1 MSTRLSQAPAA
12 PRLVGSATLSTDGA
26 TTVLP
31 VTGME
36 PTAASRP
43 RLRVDGKFLALDDRR
58 YWIKGVTYGTFKPDA
73 EGFLFPKREA
83 VERDFFLIALRGF
96 NAVRVYTVPPRWL
109 LDCAQ
114 QQGLSVM
121 IGLPWEQHI
130 AFLDDHTRRTHILKS
145 VRAGVHSCA
154 GHPAVL
160 CYSIG
165 NEIPAPI
172 CRWHGSRQIERWL
185 HRLYDIT
192 KAEDPEALV
201 TYVNFPSTEYLRLP
215 FLDFIT
221 FNVYLE
227 QQEKLAAYLARLQNL
242 AGDKP
247 LVMAE
252 IGLDSRRNG
261 EDAQARVLD
270 WQVRTTMAA
279 GCSGAFIF
287 SWTDEW
293 WRGGHNILDWDFG
306 LVTRERQTKP
316 ALTTVARAFAE
327 APFSSRSDLPHITVI
342 ICSHN
347 GARTLRDTFAGLAR
361 VDYPKFDVVLID
373 DGSTDDTAAIAREHG
388 AHVISTENRGLSSA
402 RNTGM
407 EAARGELIV
416 YLDDDAWPDQN
427 WLRYLA
433 ETFRDPLHAAVG
445 GPNLAP
451 PDTGEI
457 ADCVDNAPG
466 GPVHVLLDDRCAEHV
481 PGCNMAFR
489 RARLQELG
497 GFDPQYRAAGDD
509 VDVCWRVL
517 ERGWTI
523 GFHPAAQ
530 VWHHRRKTI
539 GAYWR
544 QQRGYGKAE
553 ALLERKWPA
562 KYNIIGHV
570 AWGGR
575 LYGKGLTHVLG
586 RVSRVYHGAW
596 GSASFQSRYDTPKSL
611 IRVLPTMPEWYFII
625 IGLALLSTMALL
637 WPRLLWAL
645 PFLVLAASATVAQAL
660 LSASQA
666 RFSTPRR
673 GGKRVKLRLITAW
686 LHIIQPV
693 ARLWGRLR
701 HGLHAGRI
709 RLPVRLTMPIAR
721 TVNVWR
727 ETWQSPEDKIR
738 RLADWLR
745 RDGAVIVSGGDYDR
759 WDIAVRGGLFAGA
772 RIQMTVEE
780 HGAGKQM
787 FRFLV
792 VPVYSIETW
801 VTMFVLGALG
811 FGALLDFRMLGLTSI
826 FAAYLVFTSLT
837 LIFAFRVLQE
847 SSSAVAAIKR
857 ALSEG
862 FDADPPT
869 PI

>member
-1 MSTRLSQAPAA
+1 MQSGLPQAPTA
-12 PRLVGSATLSTDGA
+12 PRLVGSATLSTDEV
-26 TTVLP
+26 TTPLP
-31 VTGME
+31 VPGDDVSGR
-36 PTAASRP
+36 PRP
-43 RLRVDGKFLALDDRR
+43 RLRVDGKFLALEGRR
-58 YWIKGVTYGTFKPDA
+58 FWIKGVTYGTFAPDA
-73 EGFLFPKREA
+73 DGFHFPKREV
-83 VERDFFLIALRGF
+83 VERDFFLMALRGF

-121 IGLPWEQHI
+121 VGLPWEQHI
-130 AFLDDHTRRTHILKS
+130 AFLDDSRRRERIIHGVRS
-145 VRAGVHSCA
+145 GVRACA

-160 CYSIG
+160 CYAIG

-172 CRWHGSRQIERWL
+172 CRWHGAHRIEQWL
-185 HRLYDIT
+185 RRLYDAA
-192 KAEDPEALV
+192 KAEDPETLV
-201 TYVNFPSTEYLRLP
+201 TYVNFPSTEYLRLH

-261 EDAQARVLD
+261 EEAQARVLD

-293 WRGGHNILDWDFG
+293 WRGGHAILDWDFG
-306 LVTRERQTKP
+306 LVTRDRQAKP
-316 ALTTVARAFAE
+316 ALAAVARAFAE
-327 APFSSRSDLPHITVI
+327 VPFPARSDLPHITVI
-342 ICSHN
+342 VCSHN
-347 GARTLRDTFAGLAR
+347 GARTLRDTFIGLSR
-361 VDYPKFDVVLID
+361 VDYPHFDVVLVD
-373 DGSTDDTAAIAREHG
+373 DGSTDETASIGREFG
-388 AHVISTENRGLSSA
+388 AHVISTPNRGLSSA

-407 EAARGELIV
+407 EAARGEIIV
-416 YLDDDAWPDQN
+416 YLDDDAWPEPN
-427 WLRYLA
+427 WLRYIA
-433 ETFRDPLHAAVG
+433 ETFRANPQHAAVG

-451 PDTGEI
+451 PGTGEI

-466 GPVHVLLDDRCAEHV
+466 GPVHVLIDDTHAEHV

-489 RARLQELG
+489 RARLQEIG
-497 GFDPQYRAAGDD
+497 GFDPEYRAAGDD

-562 KYNIIGHV
+562 KYNVVGHV
-570 AWGGR
+570 AWSGR
-575 LYGKGLTHVLG
+575 LYGKGLTRVLG

-596 GSASFQSRYDTPKSL
+596 GSAAFQSRYDTPMSL
-611 IRVLPTMPEWYFII
+611 FRVLPTMPEWYLIVA
-625 IGLALLSTMALL
+625 GLALISSLAVL
-637 WPRLLWAL
+637 WPRLVWAL
-645 PFLVLAASATVAQAL
+645 PLLVVSAGATIAQAL

-666 RFSTPRR
+666 RFSTPAR
-673 GGKRVKLRLITAW
+673 GWKRLKLRLITAW
-686 LHIIQPV
+686 LHIIQPA
-693 ARLWGRLR
+693 ARLWGRVR

-709 RLPVRLTMPIAR
+709 RLPLRLTLPLAR

-727 ETWQSPEDKIR
+727 ETWQPPEEKIR

-772 RIQMTVEE
+772 RVLMTVEE
-780 HGAGKQM
+780 HGAGRQM

-792 VPVYSIETW
+792 APVYRFETW
-801 VTMFVLGALG
+801 VTMAVLSGLAL
-811 FGALLDFRMLGLTSI
+811 GALLDYRI
-826 FAAYLVFTSLT
+826 WAYLIFLALT

-847 SSSAVAAIKR
+847 STVAIAAITR

-862 FDADPPT
+862 FDADPPHNQ
-869 PI
+869 I